1 MMDANVHGLCA
12 ILYCMIRPIAEEIV
26 ACHHIRATT
35 AMILSVE
42 CSTAT
47 CVTVCLNVT
56 LLNAVCSDTLSP
68 FILYTG

>member
-35 AMILSVE
+35 SMILSVE
-42 CSTAT
+42 CYMCCCLSKCHVVER
-47 CVTVCLNVT
+47 CVQ
-56 LLNAVCSDTLSP
+56 
-68 FILYTG
+68 